1 MSAYE
6 QVGQAEHGDYGEDE
20 HTASSFLPGGPS
32 SQEAIHPDGR
42 FFKTS
47 NSLHIAISVAAGTV
61 MCLFGY
67 EQGVFGGIIVGE
79 DFLEYF
85 HDPSPGMQGFVTS
98 VYDLGCFGGA
108 LITLFVGEK
117 LGRKRML
124 IIFTIIMAVGIIMQT
139 AAHSMTDLVW
149 GRLVAGIGNGGNTA
163 TAPVWHVET
172 SHQSAKG
179 SAVVKEMAVN
189 VLGFVISN
197 FITLAFS
204 GLMTEAQWRFPL
216 GIQLIF
222 CVIILAMVP
231 ILPESP
237 RWLLARKRDADA
249 KHVLGLLNDHGVEEE
264 FEEIRSSV
272 KAEQAAQTSWAQLF
286 KGGLATRRVLLGMM
300 LQVAQQ

>member
-1 MSAYE
+1 MSYT
-6 QVGQAEHGDYGEDE
+6 QVGQADHGGEDYNE
-20 HTASSFLPGGPS
+20 DAPLSNGSRSLKTAV
-32 SQEAIHPDGR
+32 PDRR

-79 DFLEYF
+79 DFLQYF

-108 LITLFVGEK
+108 LLTLVVGEK

-124 IIFTIIMAVGIIMQT
+124 IIFTVIMAIGIVVQT
-139 AAHSMTDLVW
+139 AAHSMTDLIW
-149 GRLVAGIGNGGNTA
+149 GRLIAGIGNGGNTA

-172 SHQSAKG
+172 SHHSAKG

-189 VLGFVISN
+189 VFGFVLSN

-222 CVIILAMVP
+222 CAIILVMVP

-237 RWLLARKRDADA
+237 RWLVARRRETEA
-249 KHVLGLLNDHGVEEE
+249 KDVLGLLNDHGVEEE
-264 FEEIRSSV
+264 YEQIRSSV
-272 KAEQAAQTSWAQLF
+272 KAEQAAQTSWAQLL